1 MGQIFVQIVLFH
13 TFLEISAFFH
23 FMQKFKMASK
33 NGRTTIFGK
42 TWQMTVYMQT
52 CLGVN
57 HVVLNDKV
65 KFLLNESTVKICEHL
80 EI

>member
-1 MGQIFVQIVLFH
+1 
-13 TFLEISAFFH
+13 
-23 FMQKFKMASK
+23 
-33 NGRTTIFGK
+33 
-42 TWQMTVYMQT
+42 MQT

-65 KFLLNESTVKICEHL
+65 KFLLNESTVKICENL